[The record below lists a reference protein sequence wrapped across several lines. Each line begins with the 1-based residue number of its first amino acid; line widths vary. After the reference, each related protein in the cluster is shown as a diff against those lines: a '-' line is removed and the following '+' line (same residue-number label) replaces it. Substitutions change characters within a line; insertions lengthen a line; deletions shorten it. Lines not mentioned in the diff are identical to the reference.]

1 MLEIHHWRKSKVEN
15 RWSEEAT
22 SAAEQQVQRSVESG
36 DYVNGLGRRR
46 SSREKL
52 RVTSAASLE
61 DEKFRLKLKIHRR
74 A

>member
-1 MLEIHHWRKSKVEN
+1 VGI

-36 DYVNGLGRRR
+36 DYVDGFGRRQ
-46 SSREKL
+46 SLREKL
-52 RVTSAASLE
+52 RVPSAASLE